1 MAVASGVRPEQNGG
15 DAAPFAPFF
24 SLSLLI
30 SVSPY
35 ILYTR
40 ICHRRCYIYT
50 YIHLYTC
57 VRAIP
62 AELDV
67 TCALCLCACDNNNIN
82 PRGKKGERFPLAYI
96 IHIRIMNIVAEYYE
110 YYIIILKGFLFCLP
124 YLPFSEYNIP
134 NLQYKCASLL

>member
-15 DAAPFAPFF
+15 DGTLCALF

-35 ILYTR
+35 IILYTYLSPPSL
-40 ICHRRCYIYT
+40 YIYVHA
-50 YIHLYTC
+50 Y
-57 VRAIP
+57 VRAIRP
-62 AELDV
+62 SEMLHV
-67 TCALCLCACDNNNIN
+67 RCASVCACDNNNIN
-82 PRGKKGERFPLAYI
+82 PRGKKGERVPLVHYI
-96 IHIRIMNIVAEYYE
+96 HCIYIYVTYIYIVGEYYE

-134 NLQYKCASLL
+134 NLQYK